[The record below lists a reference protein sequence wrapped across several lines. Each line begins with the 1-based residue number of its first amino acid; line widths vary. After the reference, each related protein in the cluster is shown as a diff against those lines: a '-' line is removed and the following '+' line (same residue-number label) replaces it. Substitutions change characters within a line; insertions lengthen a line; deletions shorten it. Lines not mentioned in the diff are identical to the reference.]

1 MFEIALPLFKKTKN
15 KTKQEKK
22 ISPLRLMLKLFN
34 VNRTVDEK

>member
-1 MFEIALPLFKKTKN
+1 MFEIAMPLFKKTK